1 MSVTIHCPHCHYPYE
16 DEDAKRHMSGIGI
29 ICLNCGQT
37 FKPQK
42 VEKKGRSDNQIRSKD
57 QEKKAARRYGGHRQP
72 GSGASSRAKGDF
84 VDEGRM
90 RGECKFTRASSFSL
104 KLSELV
110 KLEKEATSAE
120 TPIFEVQF
128 QSVHPVKT
136 YVVLPAK
143 NYQSLIEELE
153 SLRR

>member
-1 MSVTIHCPHCHYPYE
+1 MPVRLCCP
-16 DEDAKRHMSGIGI
+16 
-29 ICLNCGQT
+29 NCGAPT
-37 FKPQK
+37 NHTNKTITMSAIGAVCKDCGSVFKAPK
-42 VEKKGRSDNQIRSKD
+42 TVKKGRSDNQIRSRD

-84 VDEGRM
+84 VDEGRI

-104 KLSELV
+104 KLTELV
-110 KLEKEATSAE
+110 KLEKEATSTE
-120 TPIFEVQF
+120 IPIFEIQF
-128 QSVHPVKT
+128 QSVHPAKT